1 MVEMLRNWKIW
12 KNMLKISYAFQK
24 NFFVGVYQQ
33 VVELDKALAT
43 FNSFSKRC
51 VSPGWQAHSLELEK
65 IYSGVSVVDL
75 VELVREGSR

>member
-1 MVEMLRNWKIW
+1 
-12 KNMLKISYAFQK
+12 MLKISYAFQK

-51 VSPGWQAHSLELEK
+51 VNAG
-65 IYSGVSVVDL
+65 
-75 VELVREGSR
+75 

>member
-1 MVEMLRNWKIW
+1 MNGWNVTKLKDMKNIW
-12 KNMLKISYAFQK
+12 KISYAFQK

-51 VSPGWQAHSLELEK
+51 VNAGWLAHMLQLEK
-65 IYSGVSVVDL
+65 TI
-75 VELVREGSR
+75 RENV

>member
-43 FNSFSKRC
+43 LNLFSKRC
-51 VSPGWQAHSLELEK
+51 VNAGWLAHSLELEK
-65 IYSGVSVVDL
+65 MYSGVSVVDL